1 MNKLLNIIA
10 VPLGFLALKSVSER
24 IKDNPNPKPILSPTP
39 TDTTPIVPLFPVLD
53 QKPQDIA
60 PIDWSKV
67 FTDTGTGFQPTGDV
81 VPLFAPFDVFKDR
94 QIGTFE
100 DFPRDITFQPFDVLG
115 GLDFGGLQKA
125 WATIG
130 KK

>member
-24 IKDNPNPKPILSPTP
+24 IKDNPNPNPVIPPTTP
-39 TDTTPIVPLFPVLD
+39 DTTPIVPLFPVLD
-53 QKPQDIA
+53 QKDTT

-115 GLDFGGLQKA
+115 GLDFGGLEKA
-125 WATIG
+125 WGSIG

>member
-81 VPLFAPFDVFKDR
+81 VPLFAPFDVFKNMGF
-94 QIGTFE
+94 GTFE
-100 DFPRDITFQPFDVLG
+100 DVPRDITFKDFDVLG
-115 GLDFGGLQKA
+115 GLDFGGLEKA